1 MLYKK
6 TGCLFLLLCAW
17 SIGMAQT
24 ISCKDI
30 SLKLQSLQ
38 KNIVPD
44 KRIAILE
51 IELKD
56 TIHPVVVVSGRTNLP
71 EAKKQI
77 LQFLTDQKVPF
88 VDSIRLLPDSSLGD
102 KTWALAKLSVS
113 NLRIHPKDASEL
125 VSQVLMGTPMK
136 MLDYVD
142 KWYQVQTPENYIGW
156 MDTGGLQ
163 PVTQKELERWK
174 GSDRSLYKCLSG
186 FVYDVPGSKGKIIS
200 DIVLGDLIEAE
211 SSGRRFLK
219 IRIPDGRI
227 GYIRKADCIS
237 FKDWTIPEPKVQHVI
252 SVAEKMM
259 GSPYLWGGASSK
271 AMDCSGFVKLVYFME
286 GIILARDASQQARY
300 GEPVDFSSR
309 NSLLPGDLLFFGSNG
324 EHITH
329 MGIYLGDGNFIHS
342 SGMVRINSIVPGD
355 PRYVEARK
363 IAAARRIMNSLNTE
377 GIVRVKDHPWYNLKS
392 NPLQ

>member
-1 MLYKK
+1 
-6 TGCLFLLLCAW
+6 
-17 SIGMAQT
+17 
-24 ISCKDI
+24 
-30 SLKLQSLQ
+30 
-38 KNIVPD
+38 
-44 KRIAILE
+44 
-51 IELKD
+51 
-56 TIHPVVVVSGRTNLP
+56 
-71 EAKKQI
+71 
-77 LQFLTDQKVPF
+77 
-88 VDSIRLLPDSSLGD
+88 
-102 KTWALAKLSVS
+102 
-113 NLRIHPKDASEL
+113 
-125 VSQVLMGTPMK
+125 
-136 MLDYVD
+136 
-142 KWYQVQTPENYIGW
+142 
-156 MDTGGLQ
+156 
-163 PVTQKELERWK
+163 
-174 GSDRSLYKCLSG
+174 
-186 FVYDVPGSKGKIIS
+186 
-200 DIVLGDLIEAE
+200 
-211 SSGRRFLK
+211 
-219 IRIPDGRI
+219 
-227 GYIRKADCIS
+227 
-237 FKDWTIPEPKVQHVI
+237 
-252 SVAEKMM
+252 MM